1 MNVTKKILVTGAGG
15 FIGGYIVEEA
25 IKQGYSTW
33 AGVRRSTS
41 KEYLTDRRISFV
53 TLDYGHPEKLREQLL
68 QYKREMGGWDYI
80 VHNLGITKSLNKE
93 DFYRINYEYTRN
105 FIEALRDCGM
115 TPRKF
120 VHMSSLSAW
129 GKGDEKN
136 YTPFKLTDTPHPDTH
151 YGKSK
156 LMAEQYIAGLSDFP
170 YIILRPTGVYGP
182 RDKDYLVLMQC
193 NKWMIDF
200 IAGYRKQIITF
211 LYVKDLIRAIFLA
224 VESPLSGRSYFLTD
238 ENNYRSS
245 SFGQCVCKELK
256 RPFILPIVLPCWVI
270 WLIAVISD
278 AIGRRSGKV
287 YTVNRDKY
295 SIMSQR
301 NWMCDTSA
309 TREELGFTPQYSLEE
324 GIKETVAWYRTH
336 KML

>member
-80 VHNLGITKSLNKE
+80 VHNLGLTKSLNKE

-105 FIEALRDCGM
+105 FIEALQDCGM

-182 RDKDYLVLMQC
+182 RDKDYQLLIRSIRAH
-193 NKWMIDF
+193 IDLSL
-200 IAGYRKQIITF
+200 GRRPQRVTF
-211 LYVKDLIRAIFLA
+211 VYVKDLVEAVFLA
-224 VESPLSGRSYFLTD
+224 LRKGVQRCSYLVTDGNTYNSSDFTRAVRAALGDPFTLHLTIPLWLGRVAARITD
-238 ENNYRSS
+238 MAGRLCGRTFTFNSDKFR
-245 SFGQCVCKELK
+245 
-256 RPFILPIVLPCWVI
+256 IL
-270 WLIAVISD
+270 A
-278 AIGRRSGKV
+278 
-287 YTVNRDKY
+287 
-295 SIMSQR
+295 QR
-301 NWMCDTSA
+301 NWQCDITPL
-309 TREELGFTPQYSLEE
+309 TEELGYHPHYNLEA
-324 GIKETVAWYRTH
+324 GIAETLATQE
-336 KML
+336 LFQ